1 MPALPGTAPLLSKT
15 NENFTLDAA
24 NRIYY
29 SEDDFIDESYI
40 QSTQEFFLAKPIG
53 MNFDQSEQSRTEI
66 NQWVEEQTN
75 KKIQEL
81 IPQGSINA
89 STKLI
94 LVNAIY
100 FKGDWDVKFHKSRT
114 YKQDFHVSP
123 TQKKQT
129 DMMHSTG
136 EYGMLRSV
144 TELNGATALEMP
156 YKGKR
161 MSMIFLLPAIGLH
174 ATYSS
179 LGDLEEAMLNVN
191 DLNSILKFEQKSIVE
206 VTLPRFKLES
216 QLDLVEPLKQLGMTD
231 MFDEAKADFSGM
243 TGGTNNHLFVSQ
255 VVQKAFV
262 EVNEEGTE
270 AAAATFG
277 CMALGCSLTASRP
290 PPPPRFTCDRPFM
303 FLIRDNLTGMILF
316 SGQFTAPTK

>member
-1 MPALPGTAPLLSKT
+1 M
-15 NENFTLDAA
+15 
-24 NRIYY
+24 
-29 SEDDFIDESYI
+29 DFG
-40 QSTQEFFLAKPIG
+40 QA
-53 MNFDQSEQSRTEI
+53 EQSRTAI
-66 NQWVEEQTN
+66 NEWVEEQTN
-75 KKIQEL
+75 KKIKEL
-81 IPQGSINA
+81 IPERSIDA

-100 FKGDWDVKFHKSRT
+100 FKADWDVKFCKSRT
-114 YKQDFHVSP
+114 YEQDFHVSP
-123 TQKKQT
+123 TQKVQT
-129 DMMHSTG
+129 DMMHSTAK
-136 EYGMLRSV
+136 YGMLRSV

-179 LGDLEEAMLNVN
+179 LGDLEEAMLKVN
-191 DLNSILKFEQKSIVE
+191 DLNSILKFEQKSVVD
-206 VTLPRFKLES
+206 VTLPSFKLES

-243 TGGTNNHLFVSQ
+243 TGGTNKHLFVSQ
-255 VVQKAFV
+255 VVQKAFI

-270 AAAATFG
+270 AAAATFVG
-277 CMALGCSLTASRP
+277 FMETSAAGSP

-316 SGQFTAPTK
+316 SGQVTDPTK

>member
-1 MPALPGTAPLLSKT
+1 
-15 NENFTLDAA
+15 
-24 NRIYY
+24 
-29 SEDDFIDESYI
+29 
-40 QSTQEFFLAKPIG
+40 
-53 MNFDQSEQSRTEI
+53 
-66 NQWVEEQTN
+66 
-75 KKIQEL
+75 
-81 IPQGSINA
+81 
-89 STKLI
+89 
-94 LVNAIY
+94 
-100 FKGDWDVKFHKSRT
+100 
-114 YKQDFHVSP
+114 
-123 TQKKQT
+123 
-129 DMMHSTG
+129 
-136 EYGMLRSV
+136 
-144 TELNGATALEMP
+144 MP

-179 LGDLEEAMLNVN
+179 LGDLEEAMLKVN

-270 AAAATFG
+270 AAAATGVGRMVEACLERPRNPVDMKVDHPFLLVIKDG
-277 CMALGCSLTASRP
+277 RSHNVALFIGQVTDPSLS
-290 PPPPRFTCDRPFM
+290 
-303 FLIRDNLTGMILF
+303 
-316 SGQFTAPTK
+316 